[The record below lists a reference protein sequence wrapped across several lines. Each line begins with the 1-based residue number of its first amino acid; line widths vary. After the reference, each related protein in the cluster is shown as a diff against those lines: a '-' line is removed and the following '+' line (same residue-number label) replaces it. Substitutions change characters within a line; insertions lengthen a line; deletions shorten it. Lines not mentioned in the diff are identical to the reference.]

1 MSTSTGSDRPHRFL
15 VVGYDGAELLEIAS
29 ITSTLLAA
37 NRLAG
42 KDLYTWTVLTP
53 GGRPITCD
61 SGLILR
67 ADASIHR
74 ATGPADTLVVSG
86 GFGYESAASDP
97 TLIAH
102 VRRLAELSGRIA
114 SVCSGAALLA
124 AAGLLDGRRAATHW
138 LACDDLALRYPGV
151 TFDPDPIY
159 LRDGDVWTSAGVTS
173 AHDLTLAMVKED
185 HGVQLARHVARA
197 LVTFMQRPGNQ
208 AQVSMFVAAEPPEN
222 PVVRDAVDY
231 IVSHLADPLETTL
244 VADQVGVSER
254 QLHRLFVEHLQSTPG
269 RYIRRSRTEAAA
281 RLLSTSSLPVS
292 AVARECGFGTPE
304 TLRQAFTQ
312 HYQISPAR
320 YRQAHHHLEAG

>member
-1 MSTSTGSDRPHRFL
+1 MKTGSAPDVPHRFL

-29 ITSTLLAA
+29 ITTTLVAA
-37 NRLAG
+37 NRLAE
-42 KDLYTWTVLTP
+42 KELYSWAVITP

-67 ADASIHR
+67 ADASLQSV
-74 ATGPADTLVVSG
+74 TGPADTLIVSG
-86 GFGYESAASDP
+86 GFAYERAASDP
-97 TLIAH
+97 TLVAH
-102 VRRLAELSGRIA
+102 VRRLAETSGRIA

-124 AAGLLDGRRAATHW
+124 EAGLLDGRRAATHW
-138 LACDDLALRYPGV
+138 MACDDLARRSPSV
-151 TFDPDPIY
+151 HFDPDPIY

-173 AHDLTLAMVKED
+173 ALDLTLAMVEED
-185 HGVQLARHVARA
+185 FGVHLARQVARA

-208 AQVSMFVAAEPPEN
+208 AQVSMFVSAEPPEN
-222 PVVRDAVDY
+222 PVLRAAVDF
-231 IVSHLADPLETTL
+231 IGSHLADPLETGL
-244 VADQVGVSER
+244 VAEEVGVSDR

-312 HYQISPAR
+312 HYRISPAR
-320 YRQAHHHLEAG
+320 YRQAHRHLEAG